1 MVYSSLQ
8 VQISSLYSDVNGGA
22 NGAIRPW
29 KPYLPISPLPRT
41 VVPADPGKRLQK
53 RQKDVNL
60 VFDKTNLLHTVILLM
75 LYINNL

>member
-1 MVYSSLQ
+1 MV
-8 VQISSLYSDVNGGA
+8 VPMA
-22 NGAIRPW
+22 
-29 KPYLPISPLPRT
+29 PYAWRVIHLPISPLPRT